1 LADNLEVAMPFAYLR
16 RLFSDASSAQP
27 QIEPGI
33 AHAGASE
40 PPPLGHTGAA
50 FLPVRPSELLK
61 SCDGILRRIK
71 LCYGREPQQFEQD
84 ILAVVA
90 RYADFVNALPAT
102 ANNYYSFPGGLFRL
116 GLDTAFF
123 SLQATDAQIFEGR
136 GTITQRRHLEPRW
149 RHATFIAGLCAALQ
163 TTLDSVSVASPDGAC
178 WPSYLQPLS
187 AWLDRYR
194 ETAIHLTW
202 RTPGHVGGLQNL
214 YALPHIIPPATMEYL
229 ADRNDVIVPT
239 MLAALSRLPLS
250 NPPATMGA
258 LIRRAVVLAID
269 KDLRRMASS
278 RGDRL
283 QGSHLG
289 RLLVDIMHDLVHSS
303 ASWVPNSEKSRIW
316 HAADGTFV
324 VWPAAY
330 QDMVGHADH
339 ERLHGL
345 PSSPEL
351 AITALEAA
359 RMVFDAAD
367 GPLWPIRIPGA
378 SSDLSCVKLA
388 APELVLG
395 AQLATCPPLPPVSV
409 QRESPRAAQ
418 NCPTP
423 APSQQA
429 ARTTTVQCAAP
440 AQLELSLAQQQPDSP
455 STVPPTSAQA
465 GLKAQNAPSLVNCM
479 RLPADVALA
488 VRRAI
493 AKLSAN
499 AESTGVTMVREG
511 ILIPIQAFKSAGLD
525 TRMVTRCLRDAGML
539 VVGESG
545 NATYTLTLKGSEV
558 RGLVLKRQFVAGLP
572 SPTVTPEAPSC

>member
-1 LADNLEVAMPFAYLR
+1 MPFTYLR
-16 RLFSDASSAQP
+16 RLFRNASPAQSR
-27 QIEPGI
+27 IEPGMDQ
-33 AHAGASE
+33 AAASQRS
-40 PPPLGHTGAA
+40 PLGQTGAA
-50 FLPVRPSELLK
+50 FLPVRPGELLK
-61 SCDGILRRIK
+61 CSDGILRRIK

-102 ANNYYSFPGGLFRL
+102 ANNYYSYPGGLFRL

-163 TTLDSVSVASPDGAC
+163 STLDSVSVATPDGAS
-178 WPSYLQPLS
+178 WPSYLLPLS
-187 AWLDRYR
+187 AWLGRYR
-194 ETAIHLTW
+194 DAAFYLIW
-202 RTPGHVGGLQNL
+202 RTPGHVGGLQDL

-229 ADRNDVIVPT
+229 ADRNNVVIPT

-250 NPPATMGA
+250 SPPATMGA

-278 RGDRL
+278 RGATL
-283 QGSHLG
+283 QGVHLG

-324 VWPAAY
+324 VWPGAF
-330 QDMVGHADH
+330 QDMVGYADH

-378 SSDLSCVKLA
+378 SSDLRCLKLA

-418 NCPTP
+418 TCPAP

-429 ARTTTVQCAAP
+429 AKTTTAQCAAP
-440 AQLELSLAQQQPDSP
+440 AQLELSLAQQQPESP
-455 STVPPTSAQA
+455 SAGPPTSAQA
-465 GLKAQNAPSLVNCM
+465 GPKARNAPSLVNCM

-488 VRRAI
+488 VRHAI
-493 AKLSAN
+493 AELSAN

-511 ILIPIQAFKSAGLD
+511 ILIPMQVFKSAGLD
-525 TRMVTRCLRDAGML
+525 TKMVSKCLRDAGML
-539 VVGESG
+539 VVGESC
-545 NATYTLTLKGSEV
+545 NPTYTLTLKGTEV

-572 SPTVTPEAPSC
+572 SPTATPETPAC